1 MRKHF
6 FLTALGL
13 GFSAMASRPARAFD
27 DGLIR
32 LHVPFEFH
40 IAKTTFPSGD
50 YVIRSVPGPNP
61 TVLEI
66 RQDDGK
72 AAMFFM
78 TERGAASP
86 GTDTTRLV
94 FDQYGEEK
102 FLHAILVAGTDGN
115 VLEVSSQESRAALA
129 AARAAN
135 GEVAPTTGE

>member
-6 FLTALGL
+6 LVTALGL
-13 GFSAMASRPARAFD
+13 GFSALASRPAHAFD

-32 LHVPFEFH
+32 VHVPFEFH

-50 YVIRSVPGPNP
+50 YVIRAAPGPDP

-78 TERGAASP
+78 TERGETSP
-86 GTDTTRLV
+86 STDTTRLV
-94 FDQYGEEK
+94 FDDVGQEK
-102 FLHAILVAGTDGN
+102 FLHAILVPGADGN
-115 VLEVSSQESRAALA
+115 VLEVSAQEKRAAVA

-135 GEVAPTTGE
+135 GEAAPTTGE